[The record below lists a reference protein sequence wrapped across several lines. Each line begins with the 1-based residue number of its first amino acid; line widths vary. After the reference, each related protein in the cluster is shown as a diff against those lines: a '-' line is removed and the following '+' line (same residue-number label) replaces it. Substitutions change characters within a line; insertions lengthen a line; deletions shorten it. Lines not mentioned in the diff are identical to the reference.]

1 MEMMTIKQAILA
13 RHAVRRYTEREIA
26 PEIREELAAEVLACN
41 RDGGLHIQILYEEPE
56 AFGSILTHY
65 GMFSGVRNYIAM
77 IGEKRSD
84 LDERVGYYGERLVLK
99 AQMLGLNTC
108 WVAKTFGRRKCKAF
122 VGEGEV
128 LVCGIALGY
137 GQTQGAPRKSKPME
151 SLCEADPDM
160 PDWFKAGM
168 NAAML
173 APTAM
178 NQQRFFMQRRG
189 NEVIARPTGENYA
202 KIDLGIVKYHFEIG
216 AGKDN
221 FIWA

>member
-1 MEMMTIKQAILA
+1 METMTVKQAILS
-13 RHAVRRYTEREIA
+13 RNSVRRYTDREIS
-26 PEIREELAAEVLACN
+26 PEIREELSAEISACN
-41 RDGGLHIQILYEEPE
+41 RESGLNIQVLFEEPE

-77 IGEKRSD
+77 VGSKSPD
-84 LDERVGYYGERLVLK
+84 LDERVGYYGERIVLK

-108 WVAKTFGRRKCKAF
+108 WVAKSFGRRKCKAF
-122 VGEGEV
+122 VGEDEV
-128 LVCGIALGY
+128 LVCAIALGY
-137 GQTQGAPRKSKPME
+137 GQSRGAPRRTRPME

-160 PDWFKAGM
+160 PDWFTSGM

-178 NQQRFFMQRRG
+178 NQQRFFLERHGR
-189 NEVIARPTGENYA
+189 EVIARPTGENYA

-221 FIWA
+221 FTWG